1 MMNDKR
7 DGGREKP
14 EEGDAK
20 LNSSPRWKTFPE
32 RVDEQARCPL
42 FFSPPPVLLRR
53 GDNGLFI
60 YFYFYFYFSI
70 NLKIKIKTRDSAVSN
85 PQPTHVWAGGWKI
98 RGERLIFL
106 YIKKISPENLARL
119 TKHALAVVVTNLDT
133 GETVEYKSMAAAA
146 REFGVRTEA
155 VRRCI
160 KSQKPL
166 HNKYQIILKS

>member
-1 MMNDKR
+1 MGHKHSKETRDKIR
-7 DGGREKP
+7 AARLDRSEESLAKLREHLARLNSSQKQL
-14 EEGDAK
+14 EHLAK
-20 LNSSPRWKTFPE
+20 LNSSPPW
-32 RVDEQARCPL
+32 
-42 FFSPPPVLLRR
+42 
-53 GDNGLFI
+53 
-60 YFYFYFYFSI
+60 
-70 NLKIKIKTRDSAVSN
+70 
-85 PQPTHVWAGGWKI
+85 
-98 RGERLIFL
+98 
-106 YIKKISPENLARL
+106 ENLARL

>member
-1 MMNDKR
+1 
-7 DGGREKP
+7 
-14 EEGDAK
+14 
-20 LNSSPRWKTFPE
+20 
-32 RVDEQARCPL
+32 
-42 FFSPPPVLLRR
+42 
-53 GDNGLFI
+53 LFI

-70 NLKIKIKTRDSAVSN
+70 NLKIKIKTRDCAAGAVYLRF
-85 PQPTHVWAGGWKI
+85 QPPAHTCVGWGWKI